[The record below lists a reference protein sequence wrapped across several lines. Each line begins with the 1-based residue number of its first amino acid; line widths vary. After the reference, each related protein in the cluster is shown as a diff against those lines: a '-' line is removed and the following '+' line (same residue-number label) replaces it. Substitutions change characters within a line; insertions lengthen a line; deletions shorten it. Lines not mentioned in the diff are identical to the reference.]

1 MLVRRHVR
9 PDTRILD
16 LGCGRGGLVELLY
29 REVALAAGVDPDF
42 LSLAQHRQPAVH
54 RAVAT
59 AGRLPFPD
67 GCFDL
72 VLCVWVLEHLS
83 HPRCAFQEVARV
95 LCPPDPARG
104 WDGGHLI
111 FLTPN
116 ARHPLIGANRLL
128 GWIGVQQE
136 RLIKRLYDRAESDT
150 FRAVYCA
157 NTRQQL
163 EQLAA
168 AASLAPVAFYN
179 IGDPTYLAFNEV
191 LYRSAVLLERVIP
204 ERCKIHLVGDFV
216 YDPS

>member
-1 MLVRRHVR
+1 
-9 PDTRILD
+9 
-16 LGCGRGGLVELLY
+16 
-29 REVALAAGVDPDF
+29 VDADF
-42 LSLAQHRQPAVH
+42 LSLAQHRQPAVR
-54 RAVAT
+54 RAAAT

-83 HPRCAFQEVARV
+83 HPQRAFQEVARV
-95 LCPPDPARG
+95 LRPPDPARG
-104 WDGGHLI
+104 RDGGHLI

-136 RLIKRLYDRAESDT
+136 RLIKRLYDRSEADT
-150 FRAVYCA
+150 FPAVYRA
-157 NTRQQL
+157 NTRRQL

-168 AASLAPVAFYN
+168 AAGLALVAFFHV
-179 IGDPTYLAFNEV
+179 GDPTYLAFNDV

-204 ERCKIHLVGDFV
+204 EGRKIHLVGDFV